1 MFKVKLKTSLL
12 LLCLYLFALNLYA
25 QRLIDRNI
33 IINPLLENNTN
44 TALNVWGEFGLYRIK
59 TDDDHSW
66 LQKLGLIIDFYK
78 TNNFSFSGISSIE
91 FIADP
96 HNDIRFNPRAI
107 FWDEGFFITNKFEN
121 SFLQVGY
128 YHRCKHDVD
137 NLSWRKERT
146 LIYGSISIK
155 YIIPNLLSNEFEN
168 FLQSRFELYTLK
180 YDHKTPKTLNKYS
193 YDKLAS
199 SLGLNYN
206 LTKRI
211 NENLSVIIKSSFYLN
226 MFSDDKDLIKQFG
239 NIFDVVPY
247 FGLNGGLG
255 FGEDNLITLLL
266 NYEYLFDAGI
276 QFEPSKSNLISLS
289 LFLKSEIIE

>member
-1 MFKVKLKTSLL
+1 MRKKLLYKTFFLCLFYLSTSSLL
-12 LLCLYLFALNLYA
+12 P

-33 IINPLLENNTN
+33 IVNPLFSKDKGIDIG
-44 TALNVWGEFGLYRIK
+44 VWGEFGFYRIK
-59 TDDDHSW
+59 TDNDHSW
-66 LQKLGLIIDFYK
+66 LQKLGIVIDFHK
-78 TNNFSFSGISSIE
+78 TENFSFSGSSSIE

-107 FWDEGFFITNKFEN
+107 FWDEGFFITQKFDN

-155 YIIPNLLSNEFEN
+155 YLIPNLISNEFEN
-168 FLQSRFELYTLK
+168 WLQSRFELYTLK
-180 YDHKTPKTLNKYS
+180 YDHKTPKSFSRYG

-199 SLGLNYN
+199 SLGINFNLNKTINNQINFLFKSN
-206 LTKRI
+206 L
-211 NENLSVIIKSSFYLN
+211 YLN
-226 MFSDDKDLIKQFG
+226 MYSDDKDLIKQFG
-239 NIFDVVPY
+239 KIDKVVPY
-247 FGLNGGLG
+247 FGLNTGIGIG
-255 FGEDNLITLLL
+255 KENIISLLF

-276 QFEPSKSNLISLS
+276 EFEPSKSNLISFS
-289 LFLKSEIIE
+289 LFLKSGIIK